1 MKPDEIIKKV
11 SEGQINNAFSS
22 LTNWVNSI
30 EPIDDEVSNEKRK
43 LTDELDT
50 FRKSKSSEDLQKW
63 IDSSLMP
70 VLNKYKTKERHY
82 ESSKLPI
89 FDDNGI
95 PPDKK
100 FELLKEVYK
109 EASSNYKNL
118 ADIRFKLLGLVPAV
132 SVLTWIQLYKDIQTD
147 SIIGLILGLVLSLIA
162 IRITYGIRTYDKR
175 NDELYNDLIS
185 RGRRAEYEL
194 GINTGIF
201 KGRLEASN
209 TDMFNKKINHG
220 RALDLIYS
228 SVFIGWIL
236 QILWFSM
243 NLVLTLKK

>member
-1 MKPDEIIKKV
+1 METNQKK
-11 SEGQINNAFSS
+11 
-22 LTNWVNSI
+22 
-30 EPIDDEVSNEKRK
+30 EKRHY
-43 LTDELDT
+43 
-50 FRKSKSSEDLQKW
+50 KSSE
-63 IDSSLMP
+63 
-70 VLNKYKTKERHY
+70 
-82 ESSKLPI
+82 LPI
-89 FDDNGI
+89 IDENSPLGS
-95 PPDKK
+95 DKK

-118 ADIRFKLLGLVPAV
+118 TDIRFKLLGLVPAV
-132 SVLTWIQLYKDIQTD
+132 SVLAWIQLYKDIQTD